1 MASGGIPLSEWS
13 GSGATRELHETIKLQ
28 IASTDRQSKVIARLT
43 VFMAILAVVQTSAAV
58 VQIIPIIQGYQ
69 DKNATNKLSDSA
81 GALNK
86 QENKPPL
93 INNESP
99 LKTPVVKAQPIVTSP
114 QTPLP
119 EIQSKSAPSLLE
131 QSLKK
136 KP

>member
-43 VFMAILAVVQTSAAV
+43 VFMAILAVVQTFAAV

-81 GALNK
+81 GTLNK

-93 INNESP
+93 PKRAGVCNPGPNVFTVFELSDD
-99 LKTPVVKAQPIVTSP
+99 S
-114 QTPLP
+114 
-119 EIQSKSAPSLLE
+119 
-131 QSLKK
+131 
-136 KP
+136 